1 VSDAGKRMKTAVTLE
16 SLLKMTL
23 VSTSIV
29 SDTPPLSLLSN
40 DDSFCHHRSVTF
52 FDVLSLEI
60 NLQFVGGYLTTAV
73 PLHSTDSSNS
83 AFKS

>member
-1 VSDAGKRMKTAVTLE
+1 MWGKNDNHVTLE
-16 SLLKMTL
+16 SLLKMTH

-29 SDTPPLSLLSN
+29 SDTPPLSQLSN

-52 FDVLSLEI
+52 FVVLSLEM
-60 NLQFVGGYLTTAV
+60 NLQFIGAYLTTAV
-73 PLHSTDSSNS
+73 PLRSTDTSNS